1 MLEDV
6 MNPKNRRSNFLVPPM
21 RRLSGLVSVGVAA
34 ALLTS
39 AVSARVVEA
48 QRPPVSAR
56 PSTKGDS
63 IPREYMPPAGMC
75 RVWIDDVPPAQ
86 QPAPTDCPTAIQK
99 KPANGRVV
107 YGEEKGKVKALEKVP
122 VKGFTKPGEVK
133 RPPLI
138 PPDLDPIDPHYARDQ
153 RESKR
158 ISDAQLF
165 GDQPANTPAS
175 SYPGG
180 APSQQGPMGSYGG
193 YVTQGGV
200 VVGGGALQ
208 DPRYFQNNPNVRP
221 PGTGSSACLD
231 RDGDGWC
238 DDSRFGPPVCLDRDT
253 DGRCDD
259 LPGFASQAY
268 PQVLP
273 SMRAA
278 LDVIQGRTSTE
289 VMTWLGTNEFIVRV
303 PDQGR
308 GGLPW
313 RALFL
318 DQNNELLQVWTDTNR
333 DGRADRVEVFRG
345 GQRVKLIQR

>member
-1 MLEDV
+1 
-6 MNPKNRRSNFLVPPM
+6 MNTKTVRPFV
-21 RRLSGLVSVGVAA
+21 LSMVSTGAFAA
-34 ALLTS
+34 TIAVALLAS
-39 AVSARVVEA
+39 A
-48 QRPPVSAR
+48 PVSSRHAVFAQSSR
-56 PSTKGDS
+56 TAQPS
-63 IPREYMPPAGMC
+63 IPRDYMPPANMC
-75 RVWIDDVPPAQ
+75 RVWIDGVPAAQ

-99 KPANGRVV
+99 KPANARVI
-107 YGEEKGKVKALEKVP
+107 YGEEKGKSKGVEKVP
-122 VKGFTKPGEVK
+122 VKGLNKAVPDK

-138 PPDLDPIDPHYARDQ
+138 PPDIQPTDPQYAKAE
-153 RESKR
+153 RERKR
-158 ISDAQLF
+158 MTDDQLF
-165 GDQPANTPAS
+165 GEQQPAPGSAS
-175 SYPGG
+175 SYSG
-180 APSQQGPMGSYGG
+180 AGASPQGPMGSYSG
-193 YVTQGGV
+193 YVAPGGV

-208 DPRYFQNNPNVRP
+208 DPRYFNNNPNVRP

-238 DDSRFGPPVCLDRDT
+238 DDSRFGPPVCLDKDQ

-273 SMRAA
+273 PMRAA
-278 LDVIQGRTSTE
+278 LDVIQGRTSAE

-308 GGLPW
+308 GGVPW

-318 DQNNELLQVWTDTNR
+318 DTNNELLQVWTDTNR
-333 DGRADRVEVFRG
+333 DGRADRVEIFKN

>member
-1 MLEDV
+1 M
-6 MNPKNRRSNFLVPPM
+6 KRRTLLVFGAM
-21 RRLSGLVSVGVAA
+21 GLSLATAGITPAGAGG
-34 ALLTS
+34 ALG
-39 AVSARVVEA
+39 AQGAR
-48 QRPPVSAR
+48 Q
-56 PSTKGDS
+56 KQDS
-63 IPREYMPPAGMC
+63 IPTAYRPPAKMC
-75 RVWIDDVPPAQ
+75 RVWIDGVPAAQ
-86 QPAPTDCPTAIQK
+86 QPAPTDCPTAILK
-99 KPANGRVV
+99 KPANGRVI
-107 YGEEKGKVKALEKVP
+107 YGEEKGKPADKVP
-122 VKGFTKPGEVK
+122 VKGFTKPSEK

-138 PPDLDPIDPHYARDQ
+138 PPDIMPVDPRDTRAE

-158 ISDAQLF
+158 ITDAQLY
-165 GDQPANTPAS
+165 GDQQPATTPAS

-180 APSQQGPMGSYGG
+180 PPSQQGPLGSYSG

-200 VVGGGALQ
+200 VVGQGAMS
-208 DPRYFQNNPNVRP
+208 DPRYFARNQGGGP
-221 PGTGSSACLD
+221 PGTGSSVCLD

-238 DDSRFGPPVCLDRDT
+238 DDSRYGPPACLDKDS

-259 LPGFASQAY
+259 LPAFASQAY

-278 LDVIQGRTSTE
+278 LDVIQGRPSTE

-308 GGLPW
+308 GGVPW

-318 DQNNELLQVWTDTNR
+318 DQNSELLQVWTDTNR